1 MLPNARFWRDM
12 LRFRPRQPVAL
23 AGSADFA
30 LAAVA
35 CVLIGMLGDWHAAEP
50 GTRFTWSASGAWALL
65 ILLAA
70 AGGALTARLLG
81 RRAAAASFGI
91 LLLIVPTVFVVLFDV
106 HVLRTLARDHSY
118 VSFGSVWRLAA
129 PVAAVS
135 CLILTRL
142 YVPDATRLRRWTV
155 PLVVPALAMFLLGH
169 SITWSTFYFG
179 AEGSSRRAATTEEL
193 PRADADLDVDPEDL
207 LAIQDGMV
215 DAQLDQLAAQ
225 RPGTIDLYALALG
238 GDASESV
245 FRNEVDLALQRFDAR
260 LHTAQRSLRLLNHVD
275 TLEDTPLATRRNLAR
290 TLAGIGRIIDPAEDI
305 VLVFLTSHGSRDHEW
320 LVQLGD
326 YSLTQIVPEDLAEAF
341 DDAGIRWRIAI
352 VSACYSGG
360 WIEPLR
366 SPTSLVISSARADR
380 TSFGCGRD
388 AELTY
393 FGRAFLSGALA
404 VEDDLVA
411 AFAAAAK
418 QVATRERADGFEPS
432 EPQIAAGDAVLA
444 QLAAWRQQRPP
455 VALSR

>member
-1 MLPNARFWRDM
+1 MPNARFWRDM
-12 LRFRPRQPVAL
+12 LRFRPRRPLAL
-23 AGSADFA
+23 AHTGDFA
-30 LAAVA
+30 LVALA
-35 CVLIGMLGDWHAAEP
+35 CVLIGAFGDWAAAEP
-50 GTRFTWSASGAWALL
+50 GMRFTWSASGAWAMLVV
-65 ILLAA
+65 LAA
-70 AGGALTARLLG
+70 AGGAWTARLLG
-81 RRAAAASFGI
+81 RPATAATFGIMLLVTPTALVLAFDLFGWATVSRDDRDYAFGSAWRMAAPAAA
-91 LLLIVPTVFVVLFDV
+91 FVC
-106 HVLRTLARDHSY
+106 LALSRH
-118 VSFGSVWRLAA
+118 
-129 PVAAVS
+129 
-135 CLILTRL
+135 
-142 YVPDATRLRRWTV
+142 YVPDATRLRRWTA
-155 PLVVPALAMFLLGH
+155 PLLVPALAMFLLGH
-169 SITWSTFYFG
+169 SDNWSSYYY
-179 AEGSSRRAATTEEL
+179 ADEEAMEEAAAIDEQ

-207 LAIQDGMV
+207 LAIQDGLV
-215 DAQLDQLAAQ
+215 DAQLARLAAQ

-245 FRNEVDLALQRFDAR
+245 FRNEVDLALRRFDTR
-260 LHTAQRSLRLLNHVD
+260 LRTTQRSLRLLNHVD
-275 TLEDTPLATRRNLAR
+275 TLADTPLATRRNLAR
-290 TLAGIGRIIDPAEDI
+290 TLAGIGRIIDPAEDL

-326 YSLTQIVPEDLAEAF
+326 YALTQIVPEDLADAF

-366 SPTSLVISSARADR
+366 SPTSLVITSARSDR

-418 QVATRERADGFEPS
+418 KVAERERADGFEAS
-432 EPQIAAGDAVLA
+432 EPQIAAGDALLA

>member
-1 MLPNARFWRDM
+1 MLNPRFWRDAV
-12 LRFRPRQPVAL
+12 RWRVRQPAAL
-23 AGSADFA
+23 AGSGDFA
-30 LAAVA
+30 LVAFA
-35 CVLIGMLGDWHAAEP
+35 CVLIGAFGDWAAAEP
-50 GTRFTWSASGAWALL
+50 GMRFTWSASGAWALL
-65 ILLAA
+65 VVLAA
-70 AGGALTARLLG
+70 AGGALTARWLG
-81 RRAAAASFGI
+81 RPAAGATFGI
-91 LLLIVPTVFVVLFDV
+91 LLLVTPTAIVLAFDLFGWATVSHDDLD
-106 HVLRTLARDHSY
+106 Y
-118 VSFGSVWRLAA
+118 SFGSAWRAALPAAALVCLAR
-129 PVAAVS
+129 
-135 CLILTRL
+135 TRHF
-142 YVPDATRLRRWTV
+142 VPDATRLRRWTA
-155 PLVVPALAMFLLGH
+155 PLVVPALAMFLLGR
-169 SITWSTFYFG
+169 SDNWSSYYYTEED
-179 AEGSSRRAATTEEL
+179 AMEEAAATAEP
-193 PRADADLDVDPEDL
+193 PRADANLDVDPEDL
-207 LAIQDGMV
+207 LAIQDDLV
-215 DAQLDQLAAQ
+215 DTQLAGLAAQ

-245 FRNEVDLALQRFDAR
+245 FRNEVNLALQRFEAR
-260 LHTAQRSLRLLNHVD
+260 FGTTQRSLRLLNHID
-275 TLEDTPLATRRNLAR
+275 TLDDTPLATRRNLAR
-290 TLAGIGRIIDPAEDI
+290 ALAGIGRVIDPAEDI
-305 VLVFLTSHGSRDHEW
+305 VLVFLTSHGSIDHEW

-326 YSLTQIVPEDLAEAF
+326 YALTQIVPEDLAEAF

-418 QVATRERADGFEPS
+418 KVAERERAEGFEAS
-432 EPQIAAGDAVLA
+432 EPQIAAGSAVLA

-455 VALSR
+455 VALKR